1 MCPLETVSG
10 DPTTVTMSSR
20 GDVALGKEGPIR
32 ILHVDDDP
40 ALAEMAAEFLCR
52 EHDQFDCTTEVAPE
66 QAIERLREESFDCV
80 VSDYD
85 MPRMDGLEFLEAVR
99 DENPELPFILFTGKG
114 SEEIASEAIASGVTG
129 YLQKEGNVEHYTVL
143 ANRII
148 NAVTQY
154 RTEQKIEQTQQKFR
168 KLAKHS
174 TDVVQIVDETGEWQY
189 LSPSS
194 DRILGY
200 EPADLIGDIGF
211 DYIHPEDRQE
221 AIEQFSRAI
230 EDPNRISS
238 VEFRFD
244 HSRKDWVWLENH
256 ARNMVDDPVI
266 DGFIVH
272 TREITD
278 RKRHAQELQRQNE
291 RLEKFMRFI
300 SHDLRSPLSVVVA
313 RNELARAECESEHL
327 EAIETAADRMEEIID
342 GTLAWAR
349 SGKVIDEV
357 ESVEL
362 SEIAGDSWANVA
374 TADAELHEEGSTVI
388 RADPDRLKTLF
399 ENLFRNSLEHGS
411 TGRRTTGEDHHAD
424 DASLT
429 VRVGTLEN
437 GFYVAD
443 DGPGIPASDRD
454 VAFESN
460 YSSGEGG
467 VGLGLTICREIAEAH
482 GWTISITDG
491 EDGGARIEL
500 TGVETRTEERT

>member
-129 YLQKEGNVEHYTVL
+129 YLQKEGNVEQYTVL
-143 ANRII
+143 ANRIV

-154 RTEQKIEQTQQKFR
+154 RTEQKVERTQQTFE

-189 LSPSS
+189 ISPSS

-200 EPADLIGDIGF
+200 ESADLVGDIGF

-221 AIEQFSRAI
+221 AIEQFSHAI
-230 EDPNRISS
+230 EDPDRIYS
-238 VEFRFD
+238 VEFRFE

-256 ARNMVDDPVI
+256 ARNMVDDPI
-266 DGFIVH
+266 IEGFIVH

-278 RKRHAQELQRQNE
+278 RKRHATELKRQNE
-291 RLEKFMRFI
+291 RLEEFMGFI
-300 SHDLRSPLSVVVA
+300 SHDLRSPLSVVEA
-313 RNELARAECESEHL
+313 RNELAKEEFESEHL
-327 EAIETAADRMEEIID
+327 ESIETAVARMEEIIE
-342 GTLAWAR
+342 GTLIWAR

-357 ESVEL
+357 EPVEL
-362 SEIAGDSWANVA
+362 SEVAGDSWANIA
-374 TADAELHEEGSTVI
+374 TADIDLRIEESTVVQ
-388 RADPDRLKTLF
+388 ADAERLMTLF

-411 TGRRTTGEDHHAD
+411 TGRRTSGEGTDRD
-424 DASLT
+424 DTSLT
-429 VRVGTLEN
+429 VRVGTLED

-443 DGPGIPASDRD
+443 DGPGIPAADRE
-454 VAFESN
+454 VVFESD
-460 YSSGEGG
+460 YSSSEGG
-467 VGLGLTICREIAEAH
+467 VGLGLTICKEIVEAH
-482 GWTISITDG
+482 GWAISITDG
-491 EDGGARIEL
+491 ADGGARIEI
-500 TGVETRTEERT
+500 TGVETRTKERK

>member
-1 MCPLETVSG
+1 MCSSETVSG
-10 DPTTVTMSSR
+10 DKITVTMSSR
-20 GDVALGKEGPIR
+20 EDVASGKGGPIR

-40 ALAEMAAEFLCR
+40 ALAETAAELLCHKYDR
-52 EHDQFDCTTEVAPE
+52 FDYSTEVAPE
-66 QAIERLREESFDCV
+66 QALERLREESFDCV

-85 MPRMDGLEFLEAVR
+85 MPKMDGLEFLEAVR
-99 DENPELPFILFTGKG
+99 DEKPELPFILFTGKG
-114 SEEIASEAIASGVTG
+114 SEEIASEAIAKGVTG

-154 RTEQKIEQTQQKFR
+154 RAEQKVEQTQQKFR
-168 KLAKHS
+168 KLAKNS
-174 TDVVQIVDETGEWQY
+174 TDVVQIVDEAGEWQY

-194 DRILGY
+194 GRILGY
-200 EPADLIGDIGF
+200 EPADLVGDIGF
-211 DYIHPEDRQE
+211 DYIHPDDRQE
-221 AIEQFSRAI
+221 AIERFSRAI

-244 HSRKDWVWLENH
+244 HPQKDWVWLENH
-256 ARNMVDDPVI
+256 TRNMVDDPVI
-266 DGFIVH
+266 EGFIVH

-291 RLEKFMRFI
+291 RLEKFMGFI
-300 SHDLRSPLSVVVA
+300 SHDLRSPLSVVEA

-327 EAIETAADRMEEIID
+327 EAIETATNRMGEIID
-342 GTLAWAR
+342 GTLTWAR
-349 SGKVIDEV
+349 SGTVIEEV

-374 TADAELHEEGSTVI
+374 AADAELRQEGSTVI
-388 RADPDRLKTLF
+388 RADPGRLKTLF

-411 TGRRTTGEDHHAD
+411 AGRRTSGEDPHED

-429 VRVGTLEN
+429 VRVGALED

-443 DGPGIPASDRD
+443 DGSGIPASDRD

-460 YSSGEGG
+460 YSSSEGG

-482 GWTISITDG
+482 GWGISITEG